1 MKPQRN
7 AVLATIALAACS
19 LTASSALVE
28 AGWVRWGCGIGP
40 YGRTWSS
47 TGSGSCGGGSCSSH
61 QTFVGPD
68 GGVTTRTGLTTCA
81 GGTCNHSATIT
92 GPEGR
97 TATRNTSWTRD

>member
-19 LTASSALVE
+19 LTASSALAE
-28 AGWVRWGCGIGP
+28 AGWVRSGSGIGP

-61 QTFVGPD
+61 QTFVGPN
-68 GGVTTRTGLTTCA
+68 GGVTTRTGSTTCA